1 MMKNLILLLFIAI
14 SCKSFTQS
22 TCIQYTIVPRTF
34 IDIPENQCYYMK
46 DTNNELN
53 DYEGKRKGNWSG
65 KLFQR
70 LDYRYN

>member
-22 TCIQYTIVPRTF
+22 TFTQYTIVPMRTF

-46 DTNNELN
+46 DTDNELN
-53 DYEGKRKGNWSG
+53 DYEGTWKGN
-65 KLFQR
+65 
-70 LDYRYN
+70 